1 MFIRKSEYE
10 KLKHRVCEL
19 KIELESKEKAIAR
32 LEREV
37 DELINV
43 PGKAEAM
50 RDLEGRIE
58 AYINRGE

>member
-19 KIELESKEKAIAR
+19 KNALESKEKVIAR

-50 RDLEGRIE
+50 RELEGRIE
-58 AYINRGE
+58 AYINQGE